1 MYFSILY
8 FLVSYCKDASKWS
21 QAVVSGMNKFINGM
35 LGVIFGKKEVYR
47 IAAIKIPVRIAMN
60 FLMLNT

>member
-1 MYFSILY
+1 
-8 FLVSYCKDASKWS
+8 
-21 QAVVSGMNKFINGM
+21 MNKFINGM

>member
-1 MYFSILY
+1 MKS
-8 FLVSYCKDASKWS
+8 
-21 QAVVSGMNKFINGM
+21 VVNGM

>member
-8 FLVSYCKDASKWS
+8 FLVYYCKDASKWS